1 MKKLFMY
8 LSLLVMPFAL
18 AGNKESVKE
27 VKAEVDTNA
36 TITIGENTFSRV
48 TTSNMDKIKDGAKV
62 MLVTDNPYGQLIV
75 SSHYNESSKAPFS
88 YTVER
93 MPSDVNYCFTVNINK
108 NGKYELSISIKSVI
122 YKIYCTTNTTGF
134 SPNPNLF
141 KYYTDSE
148 GATLSKYTSEYD
160 LTTSFNGNANDYPV
174 FTNQGR
180 TFYSSTGS
188 KYSLTVNPE
197 PDSGLTLYATTS
209 FYDKSKSTAITGN
222 TKYGTPSI
230 YVLNEASFEPTN
242 EEKAVAFINKWKAY
256 DADFCANLKDDTK
269 RAELQT
275 LIAEYDALNLEVKAL
290 VDATI
295 IKDGVTVANQIE
307 YVRNSLA
314 ITKSENTSQSLVNI
328 ITTNNSTMT
337 YVLILS
343 IATISLIS
351 YAFVLKTKKNK

>member
-27 VKAEVDTNA
+27 VKAEVDANA

-48 TTSNMDKIKDGAKV
+48 TTSNIDKVKDGAKV
-62 MLVTDNPYGQLIV
+62 ILATENPTNGLVFATNDFGNKANYITRGYLKSKLV
-75 SSHYNESSKAPFS
+75 DSSNNIISDAPEF
-88 YTVER
+88 VF
-93 MPSDVNYCFTVNINK
+93 DVTKVDDSF
-108 NGKYELSISIKSVI
+108 ELSISNSKLLVKNLSNNTSV
-122 YKIYCTTNTTGF
+122 YFDKDNKLFTDAQYYSDFTLTT
-134 SPNPNLF
+134 
-141 KYYTDSE
+141 KYYGDAADFPIFTRNNSTIYSLA
-148 GATLSKYTSEYD
+148 GGY
-160 LTTSFNGNANDYPV
+160 SFNKNGYGDLY
-174 FTNQGR
+174 FTFD
-180 TFYSSTGS
+180 TSYKT
-188 KYSLTVNPE
+188 K
-197 PDSGLTLYATTS
+197 TT
-209 FYDKSKSTAITGN
+209 
-222 TKYGTPSI
+222 YGTPCI
-230 YVLNEASFEPTN
+230 YVLDEASEPTN
-242 EEKAVAFINKWKAY
+242 EEKATAFVNKWKAY

-275 LIAEYDALNLEVKAL
+275 LIAEYDALDLEVKAL
-290 VDATI
+290 VDAAI

-314 ITKSENTSQSLVNI
+314 ITKSENTSQNLVNI

>member
-48 TTSNMDKIKDGAKV
+48 TTSNMDKVKDGAKV
-62 MLVTDNPYGQLIV
+62 MLVTDNPSKGQLIV
-75 SSHYNESSKAPFS
+75 SSSRNNS
-88 YTVER
+88 YSPLGYTIE
-93 MPSDVNYCFTVNINK
+93 NIGANQYVFNVK
-108 NGKYELSISIKSVI
+108 SIDDGYELSMMLE
-122 YKIYCTTNTTGF
+122 N
-134 SPNPNLF
+134 
-141 KYYTDSE
+141 E
-148 GATLSKYTSEYD
+148 KYTLYSPVKSK
-160 LTTSFNGNANDYPV
+160 LTYLYMLNDAELKEKQQVSGAPTYSSSYSLTKGFYGDEENDYPV
-174 FTNQGR
+174 FAMDVSGENRTIQSYTNYS
-180 TFYSSTGS
+180 YSSTKQALTCFKNNTTKS
-188 KYSLTVNPE
+188 KYGV
-197 PDSGLTLYATTS
+197 A
-209 FYDKSKSTAITGN
+209 
-222 TKYGTPSI
+222 SI
-230 YVLNEASFEPTN
+230 YVLDEASELTN
-242 EEKAVAFINKWKAY
+242 EEKATAFVNKWKAY
-256 DADFCANLKDDTK
+256 DDNFCGNLKDETK
-269 RAELQT
+269 RTEMSA
-275 LIAEYDALNLEVKAL
+275 LIAEYDALDLEVKAL

>member
-27 VKAEVDTNA
+27 VKAEVDANA

-48 TTSNMDKIKDGAKV
+48 TTSNIDKVKDGAKV
-62 MLVTDNPYGQLIV
+62 ILATENPTNGLVFATNDFGNKANYITRGYLKSKLVDNSNNII
-75 SSHYNESSKAPFS
+75 SNAPEF
-88 YTVER
+88 VF
-93 MPSDVNYCFTVNINK
+93 DVTKVDDSF
-108 NGKYELSISIKSVI
+108 ELSISNSKLLVKNLSTNSSIYFDKDNKLFTDEQYYSDFTLTIKYYGNDDDFPIFTRNNKTI
-122 YKIYCTTNTTGF
+122 YSLAGGF
-134 SPNPNLF
+134 SFNKNGYGDLYF
-141 KYYTDSE
+141 TS
-148 GATLSKYTSEYD
+148 ATSYKT
-160 LTTSFNGNANDYPV
+160 NAN
-174 FTNQGR
+174 
-180 TFYSSTGS
+180 
-188 KYSLTVNPE
+188 
-197 PDSGLTLYATTS
+197 
-209 FYDKSKSTAITGN
+209 
-222 TKYGTPSI
+222 YGTPCI
-230 YVLNEASFEPTN
+230 YVLDKASEPTN
-242 EEKAVAFINKWKAY
+242 EEKATAFVNKWKAY

-275 LIAEYDALNLEVKAL
+275 LIAEYDALDLEVKAL
-290 VDATI
+290 VDAAI

-314 ITKSENTSQSLVNI
+314 ITKSENTSQNLVNI

>member
-36 TITIGENTFSRV
+36 TITIGKNTFSRV
-48 TTSNMDKIKDGAKV
+48 TTSNMDKVKDGAKV
-62 MLVTDNPYGQLIV
+62 MLVTDNPSKGQLIV
-75 SSHYNESSKAPFS
+75 SSSRNKS
-88 YTVER
+88 YSPLGYTIE
-93 MPSDVNYCFTVNINK
+93 NIGANQYVFNVK
-108 NGKYELSISIKSVI
+108 SIDDRYELSMMFE
-122 YKIYCTTNTTGF
+122 N
-134 SPNPNLF
+134 
-141 KYYTDSE
+141 E
-148 GATLSKYTSEYD
+148 KYTLYSPLKSN
-160 LTTSFNGNANDYPV
+160 LTYLYMLNDAELKEKQQVSGAPTYSSSYSLTKGFYGDEENDYPV
-174 FTNQGR
+174 FTMDVLGEIR
-180 TFYSSTGS
+180 TIQSYPGWSYSD
-188 KYSLTVNPE
+188 KPQALTCFQN
-197 PDSGLTLYATTS
+197 
-209 FYDKSKSTAITGN
+209 N
-222 TKYGTPSI
+222 TKKSSYGVASI
-230 YVLNEASFEPTN
+230 YVLNEASELTN
-242 EEKAVAFINKWKAY
+242 EEKATAFVNKWKVY
-256 DADFCANLKDDTK
+256 DDNFCGNLKDETK
-269 RAELQT
+269 RAEMSS
-275 LIAEYDALNLEVKAL
+275 LIAEYDALDLEVKAL

-314 ITKSENTSQSLVNI
+314 IKKSENTSQSLVNI

>member
-36 TITIGENTFSRV
+36 TITIGDNTFSRV
-48 TTSNMDKIKDGAKV
+48 TTSNMDKVKDGAKV
-62 MLVTDNPYGQLIV
+62 MLVTDNPSKGQLIV
-75 SSHYNESSKAPFS
+75 SSSRNNS
-88 YTVER
+88 YSPLGYTIE
-93 MPSDVNYCFTVNINK
+93 NIGANQYVFNVK
-108 NGKYELSISIKSVI
+108 SIDNGYELSMMLE
-122 YKIYCTTNTTGF
+122 N
-134 SPNPNLF
+134 
-141 KYYTDSE
+141 E
-148 GATLSKYTSEYD
+148 KYTLYSPVKSK
-160 LTTSFNGNANDYPV
+160 LTYLYMLNEAELKEKQQVSGAPTYSSSYSLTKGFYGDEENDYPV
-174 FTNQGR
+174 FTMDILGEIR
-180 TFYSSTGS
+180 TIQSYTSWSYSDENP
-188 KYSLTVNPE
+188 KALTCFQN
-197 PDSGLTLYATTS
+197 
-209 FYDKSKSTAITGN
+209 N
-222 TKYGTPSI
+222 TKKSSYGVASI
-230 YVLNEASFEPTN
+230 YVLNEASEPTN

-275 LIAEYDALNLEVKAL
+275 LIAEYDALDLEVKAL
-290 VDATI
+290 VDAAI

-314 ITKSENTSQSLVNI
+314 ITKSENTSQSVVNI

>member
-48 TTSNMDKIKDGAKV
+48 TTSNMDKVKDGAKV
-62 MLVTDNPYGQLIV
+62 ILATENPTNGLAFVTNDIGPSSSCVTRGYLKSKLVD
-75 SSHYNESSKAPFS
+75 SSNNIISNTPEF
-88 YTVER
+88 VF
-93 MPSDVNYCFTVNINK
+93 DVTKVNDSF
-108 NGKYELSISIKSVI
+108 ELSISDSKLFVKIKSTL
-122 YKIYCTTNTTGF
+122 TTVHFMTEAKKEELSTSAYTSTFSLTT
-134 SPNPNLF
+134 
-141 KYYTDSE
+141 KYY
-148 GATLSKYTSEYD
+148 
-160 LTTSFNGNANDYPV
+160 GNDDDYLV
-174 FTNQGR
+174 FTNQNR
-180 TFYSSTGS
+180 VIYSIGNGSDTSTIMTSG
-188 KYSLTVNPE
+188 YGSLTF
-197 PDSGLTLYATTS
+197 TS
-209 FYDKSKSTAITGN
+209 AISYKTN
-222 TKYGTPSI
+222 ANYGTPCI
-230 YVLNEASFEPTN
+230 YVLDEASEPTN
-242 EEKAVAFINKWKAY
+242 EEKATAFVNKWKAY
-256 DADFCANLKDDTK
+256 DDNFCGNLKDETK
-269 RAELQT
+269 RAEMSA
-275 LIAEYDALNLEVKAL
+275 LIAEYDALDLEVKAL
-290 VDATI
+290 VDAAI

>member
-48 TTSNMDKIKDGAKV
+48 TTSNMDKVKDGAKV
-62 MLVTDNPYGQLIV
+62 ILATENPTNGLVFATNDLAYT
-75 SSHYNESSKAPFS
+75 SSYVARGYLKSKLVDSSNNIISDAPEF
-88 YTVER
+88 VF
-93 MPSDVNYCFTVNINK
+93 DVTKVDDTF
-108 NGKYELSISIKSVI
+108 ELSISNSKLLVKNLSKNTSV
-122 YKIYCTTNTTGF
+122 YFDKDNKLFTDAQYYSDFTLTT
-134 SPNPNLF
+134 
-141 KYYTDSE
+141 KYYGDAADFPIFTRNNKTIYAQGNGSDTFLANGYANLNFTAVTSYK
-148 GATLSKYTSEYD
+148 TL
-160 LTTSFNGNANDYPV
+160 AN
-174 FTNQGR
+174 
-180 TFYSSTGS
+180 
-188 KYSLTVNPE
+188 
-197 PDSGLTLYATTS
+197 
-209 FYDKSKSTAITGN
+209 
-222 TKYGTPSI
+222 YGTPCI
-230 YVLNEASFEPTN
+230 YVLDEASELTN
-242 EEKAVAFINKWKAY
+242 EEKATAFVNKWKAY
-256 DADFCANLKDDTK
+256 DDDFCGNLKDETK
-269 RAELQT
+269 RAEMSA
-275 LIAEYDALNLEVKAL
+275 LIEEYDALDLEVKAL

-314 ITKSENTSQSLVNI
+314 ITKSGNTSQSLVNI

>member
-48 TTSNMDKIKDGAKV
+48 TTSNMDKVKDGAKV
-62 MLVTDNPYGQLIV
+62 ILATENPTNGLVFATNDFGNRASYITRGYLKSKLVDNSNNII
-75 SSHYNESSKAPFS
+75 SNAPEF
-88 YTVER
+88 VF
-93 MPSDVNYCFTVNINK
+93 DVTKVDDSF
-108 NGKYELSISIKSVI
+108 ELSISNSKILVKNSNFNTSV
-122 YKIYCTTNTTGF
+122 YFDKENKLFTDTQYYSDFTLTT
-134 SPNPNLF
+134 
-141 KYYTDSE
+141 KYYGNDDDFPIFTRNNKTIYAQ
-148 GATLSKYTSEYD
+148 G
-160 LTTSFNGNANDYPV
+160 NGN
-174 FTNQGR
+174 
-180 TFYSSTGS
+180 TGS
-188 KYSLTVNPE
+188 TFLTN
-197 PDSGLTLYATTS
+197 GYANLNFTS
-209 FYDKSKSTAITGN
+209 ATSYKTNAN
-222 TKYGTPSI
+222 YGTPCI
-230 YVLNEASFEPTN
+230 YVLNEASELTN
-242 EEKAVAFINKWKAY
+242 EEKATAFVNKWKAY
-256 DADFCANLKDDTK
+256 DDNFCGNLKDETK
-269 RAELQT
+269 RTEMSA
-275 LIAEYDALNLEVKAL
+275 LIAEYDALDLEVKAL
-290 VDATI
+290 VDAAI

>member
-36 TITIGENTFSRV
+36 TITIGDNTFSRV
-48 TTSNMDKIKDGAKV
+48 TTSNMDKVKDGAKV
-62 MLVTDNPYGQLIV
+62 MLVTDNPSKGQLIV
-75 SSHYNESSKAPFS
+75 SSSRNNS
-88 YTVER
+88 YSPLGYTIE
-93 MPSDVNYCFTVNINK
+93 NIGANQYVFNVK
-108 NGKYELSISIKSVI
+108 SIDNGYELSMMLE
-122 YKIYCTTNTTGF
+122 N
-134 SPNPNLF
+134 
-141 KYYTDSE
+141 E
-148 GATLSKYTSEYD
+148 KYTLYSPVKSK
-160 LTTSFNGNANDYPV
+160 LTYLYMLNEAELKEKQQVSGAPTYSSSYSLTKGFYGDEENDYPV
-174 FTNQGR
+174 FTMDILGEIR
-180 TFYSSTGS
+180 TIQSYTSWSYSDENP
-188 KYSLTVNPE
+188 KALTCFQN
-197 PDSGLTLYATTS
+197 
-209 FYDKSKSTAITGN
+209 N
-222 TKYGTPSI
+222 TKKSSYGVASI
-230 YVLNEASFEPTN
+230 YVLNEASEPTN

-275 LIAEYDALNLEVKAL
+275 LIAEYDALDLEVKAL
-290 VDATI
+290 VDAAI

>member
-48 TTSNMDKIKDGAKV
+48 TTSNMDKVKDGAKV

-108 NGKYELSISIKSVI
+108 NGKYELSISIKSII

-160 LTTSFNGNANDYPV
+160 FQSFIYKSRLLLN
-174 FTNQGR
+174 
-180 TFYSSTGS
+180 TFCICCCLYSIKVLYFSVISATPFSYSS
-188 KYSLTVNPE
+188 
-197 PDSGLTLYATTS
+197 
-209 FYDKSKSTAITGN
+209 
-222 TKYGTPSI
+222 
-230 YVLNEASFEPTN
+230 
-242 EEKAVAFINKWKAY
+242 
-256 DADFCANLKDDTK
+256 
-269 RAELQT
+269 
-275 LIAEYDALNLEVKAL
+275 
-290 VDATI
+290 
-295 IKDGVTVANQIE
+295 
-307 YVRNSLA
+307 
-314 ITKSENTSQSLVNI
+314 
-328 ITTNNSTMT
+328 
-337 YVLILS
+337 
-343 IATISLIS
+343 
-351 YAFVLKTKKNK
+351 

>member
-48 TTSNMDKIKDGAKV
+48 TTSNMDKVKDGAKV
-62 MLVTDNPYGQLIV
+62 MLVTDNPSKGQLIV
-75 SSHYNESSKAPFS
+75 SSSRNNS
-88 YTVER
+88 YSPLGYTIE
-93 MPSDVNYCFTVNINK
+93 NIGANQYVFNVK
-108 NGKYELSISIKSVI
+108 SIDDGYELSMMLE
-122 YKIYCTTNTTGF
+122 N
-134 SPNPNLF
+134 
-141 KYYTDSE
+141 E
-148 GATLSKYTSEYD
+148 KYTLYSPVKSK
-160 LTTSFNGNANDYPV
+160 LTYLYMLNDAELKEKQQVSGAPTYSSSYSLTKGFYGDEENDYPV
-174 FTNQGR
+174 FTMDILGEIR
-180 TFYSSTGS
+180 TIQSYTSWSYSDENP
-188 KYSLTVNPE
+188 KALTCFQN
-197 PDSGLTLYATTS
+197 
-209 FYDKSKSTAITGN
+209 N
-222 TKYGTPSI
+222 TKKSSYGVASI
-230 YVLNEASFEPTN
+230 YVLDEASELTN
-242 EEKAVAFINKWKAY
+242 EEKATAFVNKWKAY
-256 DADFCANLKDDTK
+256 DDNFCGNLKDETK
-269 RAELQT
+269 RAEMSA
-275 LIAEYDALNLEVKAL
+275 LIAEYDALDLEVKAL
-290 VDATI
+290 VDAAI

>member
-48 TTSNMDKIKDGAKV
+48 TTSNMDKVKDGAKV
-62 MLVTDNPYGQLIV
+62 ILATENPTNGLVLATNGLAYT
-75 SSHYNESSKAPFS
+75 SSYVARGYLKSKLVDSSNNIISDAPEFVFDVTKADDSF
-88 YTVER
+88 
-93 MPSDVNYCFTVNINK
+93 
-108 NGKYELSISIKSVI
+108 ELSINNSKLLVKNLSNSSSV
-122 YKIYCTTNTTGF
+122 YFDKENKLFTDSQYSSDFTLTT
-134 SPNPNLF
+134 
-141 KYYTDSE
+141 KYY
-148 GATLSKYTSEYD
+148 
-160 LTTSFNGNANDYPV
+160 GNDDDFPI
-174 FTNQGR
+174 FTNNNK
-180 TFYSSTGS
+180 TI
-188 KYSLTVNPE
+188 
-197 PDSGLTLYATTS
+197 YATGAGYSINNNGYANLNFTS
-209 FYDKSKSTAITGN
+209 ATSYKTNAT
-222 TKYGTPSI
+222 YGTPCI
-230 YVLNEASFEPTN
+230 YVLDEASELTN
-242 EEKAVAFINKWKAY
+242 EEKATAFVNKWKVY
-256 DADFCANLKDDTK
+256 DDNFCGNLKDETK
-269 RAELQT
+269 RAEMSA
-275 LIAEYDALNLEVKAL
+275 LIAEYDALDLEVKAL

-314 ITKSENTSQSLVNI
+314 ITKSENTSQNLVNI

>member
-62 MLVTDNPYGQLIV
+62 MLVTDNVNGQLIIT
-75 SSHYNESSKAPFS
+75 SYYNQSSKLPFA
-88 YTVER
+88 YTTDK
-93 MPSDVNYCFTVNINK
+93 MPSDANYYFTVNINSNK
-108 NGKYELSISIKSVI
+108 KYELSISISSET
-122 YKIYCTTNTTGF
+122 YKIFCSTNTTGY
-134 SPNPNLF
+134 SPSPSAL
-141 KYYTDSE
+141 KYYTNEEAAS
-148 GATLSKYTSEYD
+148 LPKYTCEYE
-160 LTTSFNGNANDYPV
+160 LTTSFNGSADDFPV

-180 TFYSSTGS
+180 TFYAYTNS
-188 KYSLTVNPE
+188 N
-197 PDSGLTLYATTS
+197 YATNNYAQTS
-209 FYDKSKSTAITGN
+209 FYNNSKISATGY
-222 TKYGTPSI
+222 TQYGTPSI
-230 YVLNEASFEPTN
+230 YVLNEASELTN
-242 EEKAVAFINKWKAY
+242 EEKATAFVNKWKVY
-256 DADFCANLKDDTK
+256 DDNFCENLKDETK
-269 RAELQT
+269 RAEMSA
-275 LIAEYDALNLEVKAL
+275 LIAEYDALDLEVKAL

>member
-48 TTSNMDKIKDGAKV
+48 TTSNMDKVKDGAKV
-62 MLVTDNPYGQLIV
+62 ILATENPTNGLVFATNDFVNRTSYITRGYLKSKLV
-75 SSHYNESSKAPFS
+75 DSSNNIISNAPEF
-88 YTVER
+88 VF
-93 MPSDVNYCFTVNINK
+93 DVTKVVDSF
-108 NGKYELSISIKSVI
+108 ELSISNSKLLVKNSINNKSV
-122 YKIYCTTNTTGF
+122 YFDKDNKLFTDPQYYSDFTLTT
-134 SPNPNLF
+134 
-141 KYYTDSE
+141 KYYGNDDDFPIFTRNNKTIYAQ
-148 GATLSKYTSEYD
+148 G
-160 LTTSFNGNANDYPV
+160 NGN
-174 FTNQGR
+174 
-180 TFYSSTGS
+180 TGS
-188 KYSLTVNPE
+188 TFLTNGYASLNFT
-197 PDSGLTLYATTS
+197 SATSYKTN
-209 FYDKSKSTAITGN
+209 AN
-222 TKYGTPSI
+222 YGTPCI
-230 YVLNEASFEPTN
+230 YVLNEASEPTN

-275 LIAEYDALNLEVKAL
+275 LIAEYDALDLEVKAL
-290 VDATI
+290 VDAAI

-328 ITTNNSTMT
+328 IKTNNSTMT

>member
-48 TTSNMDKIKDGAKV
+48 TTSNMDKVKDGAKV
-62 MLVTDNPYGQLIV
+62 ILATENPTNGLAFVTNDIGPSSSCVTRGYLKSKLVD
-75 SSHYNESSKAPFS
+75 SSNNIISNAPEF
-88 YTVER
+88 VF
-93 MPSDVNYCFTVNINK
+93 DVTKVNDSF
-108 NGKYELSISIKSVI
+108 ELSISDSKLFVKIKSTL
-122 YKIYCTTNTTGF
+122 TTVHFMTEAKKEELSTSAYTSTFSLTT
-134 SPNPNLF
+134 
-141 KYYTDSE
+141 KYY
-148 GATLSKYTSEYD
+148 
-160 LTTSFNGNANDYPV
+160 GNDDDYLV
-174 FTNQGR
+174 FTNQNR
-180 TFYSSTGS
+180 VIYSIGNGSDASTIMTSG
-188 KYSLTVNPE
+188 YGSLTF
-197 PDSGLTLYATTS
+197 TS
-209 FYDKSKSTAITGN
+209 AISYKTHAN
-222 TKYGTPSI
+222 YGTPCI
-230 YVLNEASFEPTN
+230 YVLDEASELTN
-242 EEKAVAFINKWKAY
+242 EEKATAFVNKWKTY
-256 DADFCANLKDDTK
+256 DDNFCGNLKDETK
-269 RAELQT
+269 RAEMSA
-275 LIAEYDALNLEVKAL
+275 LIAEYDALDLEVKAL
-290 VDATI
+290 VDAAI

>member
-18 AGNKESVKE
+18 AGNKEAVKK

-36 TITIGENTFSRV
+36 TITIGKNTFSRV
-48 TTSNMDKIKDGAKV
+48 TTSNMDKVKDGAKV
-62 MLVTDNPYGQLIV
+62 ILATENPTNGLAFVTNDIGPSSSCVTRGYLKSKLVD
-75 SSHYNESSKAPFS
+75 SSNNIISNAPEF
-88 YTVER
+88 VF
-93 MPSDVNYCFTVNINK
+93 DVTKVNDSF
-108 NGKYELSISIKSVI
+108 ELSIGDSKLFVKIKSTL
-122 YKIYCTTNTTGF
+122 TTVHFMTEAKKEELSTSAYTSAFSLTT
-134 SPNPNLF
+134 
-141 KYYTDSE
+141 KYY
-148 GATLSKYTSEYD
+148 
-160 LTTSFNGNANDYPV
+160 GNDDDYPV
-174 FTNQGR
+174 FTNQNR
-180 TFYSSTGS
+180 VIYSIGNGSDTSTIMTSG
-188 KYSLTVNPE
+188 YGSLTFT
-197 PDSGLTLYATTS
+197 STTS
-209 FYDKSKSTAITGN
+209 YK
-222 TKYGTPSI
+222 TKANYGTPCI
-230 YVLNEASFEPTN
+230 YVLDEASELTN
-242 EEKAVAFINKWKAY
+242 EEKATAFVNKWKAY
-256 DADFCANLKDDTK
+256 DDNFCENLKDETK
-269 RAELQT
+269 RAEMSA
-275 LIAEYDALNLEVKAL
+275 LIAEYDALDLEVKAL

>member
-1 MKKLFMY
+1 MKKLLVL

-48 TTSNMDKIKDGAKV
+48 TTSNMDKVKDGAKV
-62 MLVTDNPYGQLIV
+62 ILVTEN
-75 SSHYNESSKAPFS
+75 SSHKEGPIITTTDRNVYSFSISGYTLSAVSKETFAFS
-88 YTVER
+88 YI
-93 MPSDVNYCFTVNINK
+93 FTVSK
-108 NGKYELSISIKSVI
+108 TDSSYEL
-122 YKIYCTTNTTGF
+122 KINDSKLYC
-134 SPNPNLF
+134 
-141 KYYTDSE
+141 K
-148 GATLSKYTSEYD
+148 AKVSKYTSTIHFMNNEEKG
-160 LTTSFNGNANDYPV
+160 TQTSSFSSTFEFKTGFYGDKTNDYPIFV
-174 FTNQGR
+174 NQNR
-180 TFYSSTGS
+180 TIFGNYGANASTTGKCSLYFYTDADSSY
-188 KYSLTVNPE
+188 KNNP
-197 PDSGLTLYATTS
+197 
-209 FYDKSKSTAITGN
+209 N
-222 TKYGTPSI
+222 YGTPCI
-230 YVLNEASFEPTN
+230 YVLNEASKLTN
-242 EEKAVAFINKWKAY
+242 EEKATVFVNKWKAY
-256 DADFCANLKDDTK
+256 DDNFCGNLKDETK
-269 RAELQT
+269 RAEMSA
-275 LIAEYDALNLEVKAL
+275 LIAEYDALDLEVKAL
-290 VDATI
+290 LDAAI